1 MIESDE
7 DIIYSK
13 PEKKFRRRSDC
24 MSSASQAV
32 SLPSLT
38 DGAYLIRDM
47 WCATS
52 PAAITKIFADYCSVV
67 ETAVKESKPRTERF
81 RLICRAIIR
90 ASYLA
95 PMDEVRA
102 MCSRTLREYRHVF
115 HIREESTPTRFEG
128 NSFIDVPDWSDP
140 TLKGLFHPLSHLEWI
155 LMAQGRFFDLY
166 RRSADLM
173 MKADGPLPRSWR
185 HFVAMIG
192 ASRHNCE
199 YLVRQEMYSFLA
211 SGGDPSW
218 LSDTSTVP
226 KKLVCLSEINAVM
239 AHRPWALDSSHIEY
253 TVTTGRWSFG
263 ELVHA
268 LVILATF
275 QSLSSLVFGAGTRL
289 EDDLLTEQEA
299 TLAGGIG
306 DPLVGTEPLW
316 DELQLLPQCFMVND
330 GAPNLLQRL
339 IQQRQSSSTAPPTV
353 QVSITGSQRSISSA
367 ESGISENPIAAFEG
381 FGSLNEQTI
390 SGSASPVAIVK
401 TPTSAAK
408 PASTNAPRLRDHE
421 KEELAAI
428 MQAHPVWKC
437 PVSNLV
443 KQESREVTEYRD
455 FNPKT
460 DATLHTT
467 SFSWEDHGMMV
478 MARQMADLTDCINEE
493 NMHAI
498 DFTTNTIGGAEI
510 ESTHTVREAIVK
522 YVQRMY
528 GIFHDDYRY
537 DRLNRILPVIH
548 KAYLKKLACFPERL
562 TRVDYMRMR
571 RFEGFTPKDLI
582 HYAHLVSQTRRI
594 ASLTWAMKA
603 VMRYQAGGNSNSV

>member
-1 MIESDE
+1 
-7 DIIYSK
+7 
-13 PEKKFRRRSDC
+13 
-24 MSSASQAV
+24 MSSTSQAL
-32 SLPSLT
+32 SPHSLT
-38 DGAYLIRDM
+38 DGFTTIRDM
-47 WCATS
+47 WWATS
-52 PAAITKIFADYCSVV
+52 KSSLTKVFADYCIVIES
-67 ETAVKESKPRTERF
+67 AVKESKPRTERF

-90 ASYLA
+90 ASYLC
-95 PMDEVRA
+95 PVEEVRT
-102 MCSRTLREYRHVF
+102 MCSRVLRDHRHVF
-115 HIREESTPTRFEG
+115 HIREETSPSRFEG
-128 NSFIDVPDWSDP
+128 GGFIEIPNWSDP
-140 TLKGLFHPLSHLEWI
+140 ALHGLFNPFSHLEWI
-155 LMAQGRFFDLY
+155 LGAQGRFLELY
-166 RRSADLM
+166 RQSTDLM

-199 YLVRQEMYSFLA
+199 YLVRQEMFAFLA
-211 SGGDPSW
+211 SGGDPKW
-218 LSDTSTVP
+218 LTDNSSVP
-226 KKLVCLSEINAVM
+226 KKLACLSEINAVM

-253 TVTTGRWSFG
+253 TVTAGRWSFG

-289 EDDLLTEQEA
+289 EDDLLTEQESTFA
-299 TLAGGIG
+299 NGIN
-306 DPLVGTEPLW
+306 DPLVGTEPQW
-316 DELQLLPQCFMVND
+316 DELVPLPQCFMVND

-339 IQQRQSSSTAPPTV
+339 IQQRPASTTTPPTIN
-353 QVSITGSQRSISSA
+353 VSFTGSQRSVSSA
-367 ESGISENPIAAFEG
+367 ESGILENPIAAFEG
-381 FGSLNEQTI
+381 FGSLNEQTT
-390 SGSASPVAIVK
+390 SGSASPVALVK
-401 TPTSAAK
+401 TPTAAAK

-437 PVSNLV
+437 PVSDMV
-443 KQESREVTEYRD
+443 KQESKEVTEYRD

-498 DFTTNTIGGAEI
+498 DFTTNTIGGSEI

-603 VMRYQAGGNSNSV
+603 VMRYQSGGNTSSNSV